1 MKVTR
6 ALQIIFAMIIAITLA
21 ACGGGGGGGGSPT
34 SGGGSN
40 TTRQLNVAVTG
51 GGVVTSQ
58 PSGINCGSTCNA
70 SFATNASV
78 TLTAAA
84 ASGQMFSSW
93 GGVCA
98 GTTAPTCTVRMD
110 AVKSVT
116 ATFSANTGT
125 SFPVSVTVSGNGT
138 VTSQPAGINCGTSCN
153 GDYAQGTSITLTATP
168 AAGNVFSAWSG
179 ACSGG
184 TVTCVLSMTEAR
196 TATATFV
203 PQSTGAV
210 TPTYEALT
218 LTTSA
223 ATLLDQLNLQGA
235 RGLRSMG
242 DRGFGTSFGQTDEFA
257 SLYVKEANTTY
268 TYEILALPAT
278 APVMLTQLNDQGARG
293 YAFYGAL
300 AFSIGLPNS
309 GALYI
314 KENGSSATF
323 AYELPDA
330 ANSEAAFLTQANSQG
345 DNGFFSVSPYIFTS
359 DVTETKHIYVKDN
372 SSSAKFTYVTQPY
385 FDPSTPEQF
394 IAQADE
400 QGQLGY
406 KFNGAFA
413 FIGGFKHIY
422 VKDTSQSSTFQW
434 KAEPPSSTSA
444 AFVVQANSVAA
455 QGYADFAPNI
465 FFPNGSSQ
473 SLSAIAREL
482 YFKSVNCAGH
492 LCSVASPF

>member
-1 MKVTR
+1 MKITR
-6 ALQIIFAMIIAITLA
+6 ALQIIVTMIIAITLA
-21 ACGGGGGGGGSPT
+21 ACGGGGGGGSPT
-34 SGGGSN
+34 SGGGS
-40 TTRQLNVAVTG
+40 TRQLDVAVTG
-51 GGVVTSQ
+51 GGTVTSQ
-58 PSGINCGSTCNA
+58 PNGINCGSTCNA
-70 SFATNASV
+70 SFATNTSV

-84 ASGQMFSSW
+84 ASGQMFASW

-98 GTTAPTCTVRMD
+98 GTTTSTCTVRMD

-153 GDYAQGTSITLTATP
+153 GDYAQGTNVTLTATP

-179 ACSGG
+179 ACSGS

-196 TATATFV
+196 TATATFI

-218 LTTSA
+218 VTSSA

-235 RGLRSMG
+235 RGFRSMG
-242 DRGFGTSFGQTDEFA
+242 DRGFGSSITQTNEFA

-268 TYEILALPAT
+268 TYEILTLPAT
-278 APVMLTQLNDQGARG
+278 ASVMLTQLNDQGARG

-300 AFSIGLPNS
+300 VFTTGSPDR

-314 KENGSSATF
+314 KDNGSSATF
-323 AYELPDA
+323 TYELPDA
-330 ANSEAAFLTQANSQG
+330 ANSEAAFLAQANSQG
-345 DNGFFSVSPYIFTS
+345 DRGFFSVSSFIFTS
-359 DVTETKHIYVKDN
+359 GVTETKHIYVKDN
-372 SSSAKFTYVTQPY
+372 GSNAKFTYVTQPY
-385 FDPSTPEQF
+385 FDPSTPAQF

-406 KFNGAFA
+406 KFNGASA
-413 FIGGFKHIY
+413 FSGGFRHIY

-434 KAEPPSSTSA
+434 KDEAPSSTGA
-444 AFVVQANSVAA
+444 AFVVQANSTGT

-473 SLSAIAREL
+473 PLSAIAREL